1 MSEFEV
7 QDTPAEGA
15 PDWIVTFADLMS
27 LLLTFFVLLLSF
39 SNMEIVKFRTMA
51 GSVRNALGLKS
62 EFDLSDVPMG
72 SKLLPYEDPK
82 EGEGNPASQGLREEL
97 EAMLREAGLPEKAS
111 VRTTS
116 RGVALYIEGDIL
128 FDSGSAAL
136 RPEAWKIL
144 DQIAQM
150 LPRVGYR
157 VDVQGHSDA
166 VPISTPAYPSNWELS
181 AARAGRAVRYF
192 VEKGV
197 PSDRFRAIGLAET
210 RPVESNDTAAGR
222 AKNRRVEFLF
232 VNPPPAQPVPMFLT
246 QEEADNPAPEQPNA
260 EEPAAEPTGADE
272 PSDTSGRLA
281 DRLGFGG
288 APNTDSSDGKSQST
302 VEQK

>member
-7 QDTPAEGA
+7 QDAPAEGA

-82 EGEGNPASQGLREEL
+82 EGEGNPESQGLRQEL

-144 DQIAQM
+144 DQIAAM

-157 VDVQGHSDA
+157 VDVQGHSDSI
-166 VPISTPAYPSNWELS
+166 PISTPAFPSNWELS

-197 PSDRFRAIGLAET
+197 PSGRFRAIGLAET
-210 RPVESNDTAAGR
+210 RPVSSNDTAEGR
-222 AKNRRVEFLF
+222 ANNRRVEFLF
-232 VNPPPAQPVPMFLT
+232 VNPPAVPPVPMPL
-246 QEEADNPAPEQPNA
+246 
-260 EEPAAEPTGADE
+260 AAEPTESSDPAQPEGADSIAEAAVQTE
-272 PSDTSGRLA
+272 PA
-281 DRLGFGG
+281 D
-288 APNTDSSDGKSQST
+288 SQ
-302 VEQK
+302 

>member
-7 QDTPAEGA
+7 QDTPPEGA

-62 EFDLSDVPMG
+62 EFDMSDIPMG

-82 EGEGNPASQGLREEL
+82 EGEGDPSSSQGLREAL
-97 EAMLREAGLPEKAS
+97 EAMLRDAGLPEKAS
-111 VRTTS
+111 VRMTS

-144 DQIAQM
+144 DRIGEM

-157 VDVQGHSDA
+157 VDVQGHSDS
-166 VPISTPAYPSNWELS
+166 VPIATPAFPSNWELS

-210 RPVESNDTAAGR
+210 RPVASNDTAEGR
-222 AKNRRVEFLF
+222 ANNRRVEFLF
-232 VNPPPAQPVPMFLT
+232 VNPPPVQPAPAFLRPGATTPEAPDPAPDQPPADDQQTAGRGT
-246 QEEADNPAPEQPNA
+246 QEGQSGVINSQDTNLLEAV
-260 EEPAAEPTGADE
+260 
-272 PSDTSGRLA
+272 S
-281 DRLGFGG
+281 
-288 APNTDSSDGKSQST
+288 KSM
-302 VEQK
+302 VEQQ

>member
-7 QDTPAEGA
+7 QDTPPEGA

-62 EFDLSDVPMG
+62 EFDLADIPMG
-72 SKLLPYEDPK
+72 NKLLPYEDPK
-82 EGEGNPASQGLREEL
+82 EGEGDSSNSQGLREEL
-97 EAMLREAGLPEKAS
+97 EAMLRDAGLPEKAS
-111 VRTTS
+111 VRMTS

-136 RPEAWKIL
+136 RPEAWRIL
-144 DQIAQM
+144 DSIGEM

-166 VPISTPAYPSNWELS
+166 VPISTPAFPSNWELS
-181 AARAGRAVRYF
+181 ASRAGRAVRYF

-197 PSDRFRAIGLAET
+197 PADRFRAIGLAET
-210 RPVESNDTAAGR
+210 RPVAPNDTAKGR
-222 AKNRRVEFLF
+222 ANNRRVEFLF
-232 VNPPPAQPVPMFLT
+232 VNPAPVKPAAMYLKPRPAT
-246 QEEADNPAPEQPNA
+246 TEEPGARGPEQD
-260 EEPAAEPTGADE
+260 AAMNPEDGSE
-272 PSDTSGRLA
+272 
-281 DRLGFGG
+281 
-288 APNTDSSDGKSQST
+288 SSNP
-302 VEQK
+302 